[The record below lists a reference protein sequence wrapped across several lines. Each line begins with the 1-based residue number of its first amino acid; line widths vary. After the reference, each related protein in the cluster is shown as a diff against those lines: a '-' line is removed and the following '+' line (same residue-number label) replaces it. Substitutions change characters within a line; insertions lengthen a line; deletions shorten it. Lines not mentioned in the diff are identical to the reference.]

1 MKLKMGTVSENLI
14 RKMSKDIG
22 VLLNE
27 SDLEWHKKAL
37 YAINQMSGKGEW
49 GIIHEPWFEKAN
61 NVSALIGFIVGAS
74 VVGAAVGVSKV
85 IACKRAQNWVETIT
99 EDEDP
104 EDSAK

>member
-49 GIIHEPWFEKAN
+49 GIIHEPWFEKTN
-61 NVSALIGFIVGAS
+61 NVSALLGFVAGAAMVGA
-74 VVGAAVGVSKV
+74 VVSARK
-85 IACKRAQNWVETIT
+85 IIT
-99 EDEDP
+99 DNNEKE
-104 EDSAK
+104 S